1 MRVARRAN
9 DDQTVRGVEAIL
21 VEERAA
27 AAKVAAQFDRAVE
40 ASLQATGVAA

>member
-1 MRVARRAN
+1 
-9 DDQTVRGVEAIL
+9 

-27 AAKVAAQFDRAVE
+27 ARKIAAQFDRAVD